1 MPLLKMAWGMWE
13 ICQQGHFPRCQ
24 WVQTRGWMLRGS
36 ADWCSCST
44 ESRWY
49 MQRVLAHSWWI
60 TVLVWC
66 RYGHW
71 LISAAD
77 SQYCITWIL
86 LIQQS
91 VLIKAEDTG
100 KLTRILSYNTHTHTL
115 ICLKLLHITFE
126 CTESRL
132 TWDVCSSP
140 HSPPQNV
147 GSRGA
152 TWGPSHIGGE
162 RKKKQKLAAAVGS
175 RQRCTA
181 AENSQDADAS
191 KRFQTEAPL
200 SVHCPCSALQ
210 MSSLKAGKCNT
221 RRISIRSAKREVQ
234 PQCLT
239 EWWMIS
245 LSQSCA
251 THKRQIRLVKIFL
264 YFSALQNS
272 TSGAVHLG

>member
-1 MPLLKMAWGMWE
+1 MDNSARLMQIWTLTDISSW
-13 ICQQGHFPRCQ
+13 FPI
-24 WVQTRGWMLRGS
+24 LH
-36 ADWCSCST
+36 
-44 ESRWY
+44 Y
-49 MQRVLAHSWWI
+49 MNF
-60 TVLVWC
+60 
-66 RYGHW
+66 
-71 LISAAD
+71 AD
-77 SQYCITWIL
+77 SAICANNC
-86 LIQQS
+86 

-140 HSPPQNV
+140 HSPQMWDHRV
-147 GSRGA
+147 QLGAQVILEERG
-152 TWGPSHIGGE
+152 
-162 RKKKQKLAAAVGS
+162 KKKQKLAAAVGS

>member
-1 MPLLKMAWGMWE
+1 MQIWTLTDIGSW
-13 ICQQGHFPRCQ
+13 FPI
-24 WVQTRGWMLRGS
+24 LH
-36 ADWCSCST
+36 
-44 ESRWY
+44 Y
-49 MQRVLAHSWWI
+49 MNF
-60 TVLVWC
+60 
-66 RYGHW
+66 
-71 LISAAD
+71 AD
-77 SQYCITWIL
+77 SAICANNC
-86 LIQQS
+86 

-100 KLTRILSYNTHTHTL
+100 KLTRILSYNTHTHSNM
-115 ICLKLLHITFE
+115 LKTATHNLWVHRVKVNVRCMQFSSFSSTKCGITG
-126 CTESRL
+126 CNL
-132 TWDVCSSP
+132 
-140 HSPPQNV
+140 
-147 GSRGA
+147 
-152 TWGPSHIGGE
+152 GPKSYWRRE
-162 RKKKQKLAAAVGS
+162 EKKKKKLAAAVGS

>member
-1 MPLLKMAWGMWE
+1 MDNSARLMQIWTLTDISSW
-13 ICQQGHFPRCQ
+13 FPI
-24 WVQTRGWMLRGS
+24 LH
-36 ADWCSCST
+36 
-44 ESRWY
+44 Y
-49 MQRVLAHSWWI
+49 MNF
-60 TVLVWC
+60 
-66 RYGHW
+66 
-71 LISAAD
+71 AD
-77 SQYCITWIL
+77 SAICANNC
-86 LIQQS
+86 

-100 KLTRILSYNTHTHTL
+100 KLKRILSYNTHTHTHTL